1 MRAVDVGASPPA
13 PPDGPVLDSW
23 ELAAVGPA
31 WRPPPGEHAVLPVEG
46 VLEIHSDALV
56 FRARDAIDVATG
68 DPLVDVIPAATMR
81 EIGPLS
87 PGSPGTGEWMPR
99 WQRRMRS
106 PGFVVATEVGGWVFD
121 GPEGPKRAD
130 ALSRRFGI
138 A

>member
-1 MRAVDVGASPPA
+1 VRAVDVGDSPPA
-13 PPDGPVLDSW
+13 PPDGPVLESW

-31 WRPPPGEHAVLPVEG
+31 WRPPAGEHAVLPVDG

-56 FRARDAIDVATG
+56 FRARDAIDAATG
-68 DPLVDVIPAATMR
+68 DPLVDVIPVAAVR

-106 PGFVVATEVGGWVFD
+106 PGFVVVTEAGGWVFD
-121 GPEGPKRAD
+121 GPDGPKRAD

-138 A
+138 L